1 MHLEWEYI
9 KKLNDDDIFDIIE
22 KKYKIKIPND
32 LKKYVSKYNSGA
44 PIPNVFDTSKS
55 KGKVFNAL
63 FSYNE
68 DDKCNIFFILDNFN
82 HKNLLPF
89 ADDVSGDIICIDLK
103 DNTIKL
109 VRHETDEIEF
119 ISNSLDEFMNSL
131 YE

>member
-1 MHLEWEYI
+1 MRLEWEYI
-9 KKLNDDDIFDIIE
+9 KELKDDNIFEIVE
-22 KKYKIKIPND
+22 KKYKIKIPNG
-32 LKKYVSKYNSGA
+32 LKEIILKYNSGE
-44 PIPNVFDTSKS
+44 PTPNIFDAFKS

-89 ADDVSGDIICIDLK
+89 ADDVSGDTICIDLK
-103 DNTIKL
+103 DNAIKL
-109 VRHETDEIEF
+109 VSHETDEIEF
-119 ISNSLDEFMNSL
+119 VSNSLDEFMNSL

>member
-1 MHLEWEYI
+1 MRLEWEYI
-9 KKLNDDDIFDIIE
+9 KKLNDNNVFENIE
-22 KKYKIKIPND
+22 KKYKIKIPDN
-32 LKKYVSKYNSGA
+32 LKKYITEYNA
-44 PIPNVFDTSKS
+44 NIFDTDKF
-55 KGKVFNAL
+55 KEKVFNAL

-109 VRHETDEIEF
+109 VSHETDEIEF
-119 ISNSLDEFMNSL
+119 VANSLDKFMNSL

>member
-9 KKLNDDDIFDIIE
+9 KTLNDKNIFENIE

-32 LKKYVSKYNSGA
+32 LKEIILKYNSGE
-44 PIPNVFDTSKS
+44 PTPNIFDTYKS

-68 DDKCNIFFILDNFN
+68 NDKCNIFFILNNFN
-82 HKNLLPF
+82 HKNLFPF
-89 ADDVSGDIICIDLK
+89 ADDVSGDTICIDLK

-119 ISNSLDEFMNSL
+119 VSNSLNEFMNSL

>member
-1 MHLEWEYI
+1 MRLEWEYI
-9 KKLNDDDIFDIIE
+9 KKLNDNNVFENIE
-22 KKYKIKIPND
+22 KKYKIKIPDN
-32 LKKYVSKYNSGA
+32 LKKYITEYNAGE
-44 PIPNVFDTSKS
+44 PTPNIFDTDKF
-55 KGKVFNAL
+55 KEKVFHAL

-109 VRHETDEIEF
+109 VSHETDEIEF
-119 ISNSLDEFMNSL
+119 VANSLDKFMNSL